1 MNSDVKKK
9 NRIIV
14 ITSGKGGVGKTT
26 TTANIGTS
34 LARFGYKVALL
45 DSDIGLR
52 NLDLLL
58 GLENRI
64 LYTAMDVINGECRLD
79 QALVRDKRYK
89 NLAFMAI
96 SKTGLKYNVTRNNMQ
111 NLVESLDAL
120 GFEFILIDCPA
131 GIDVGFINAISTAS
145 EAILVTTPD
154 ITAIRDA
161 DRVTAILEA
170 NGIYDIKLLV
180 NRVRNEMVKKG
191 EMMSVIDIQE
201 MLGLP
206 LLGVIP
212 EDKRVIIS
220 TNKGEPVVMGN
231 DLPLSP
237 EKVGV
242 ILAGRG
248 FEFATQ
254 RLVNNDNLSNSKL
267 SEQEVGEVD
276 KHSLLLG
283 SRVLKKFTQ
292 LWDSNSDESNVY
304 TNETDKF

>member
-1 MNSDVKKK
+1 MNIDTKDKS
-9 NRIIV
+9 RIIV
-14 ITSGKGGVGKTT
+14 VTSGKGGVGKTT

-64 LYTAMDVINGECRLD
+64 LYTAMDVINGECRLE

-180 NRVRNEMVKKG
+180 NRVRNEMVQKG

-237 EKVGV
+237 EKIGV
-242 ILAGRG
+242 LLAGRG

-254 RLVNNDNLSNSKL
+254 RLVNNDNGTNMPFSDQESLDTTQGQQTIGSTVWSK
-267 SEQEVGEVD
+267 VT
-276 KHSLLLG
+276 
-283 SRVLKKFTQ
+283 KF
-292 LWDSNSDESNVY
+292 WEASS
-304 TNETDKF
+304 